1 MKKFLSGGFLRG
13 YRTYL
18 FGLLA
23 ALTVLIQ
30 WATGDLSTA
39 ELARLLPEVFGGFG
53 LMALRSAIGRLEEDV
68 SDEESLV
75 AIQEVLAVLEEEGH
89 RLTMSAQDVLDMLRD
104 DPETGQR

>member
-23 ALTVLIQ
+23 ALTVLVQ

-53 LMALRSAIGRLEEDV
+53 LMALRAAVGRLQQEVTDQDTLE
-68 SDEESLV
+68 
-75 AIQEVLAVLEEEGH
+75 AIQEVLDVLEEEGH
-89 RLTMSAQDVLDMLRD
+89 RLSMSAQDVLDMLRE
-104 DPETGQR
+104 DPEAGEG